1 MKRNSVTKLF
11 TSSNLQRS
19 FIGMSIAA
27 AMMLNAPVQA
37 SQNIDPPKIQLAIL
51 LDTSNSM
58 DGLIDQTRNQLWQ
71 VVNEFSTAKQDG
83 VTPVLE
89 IALFEYGNDNIP
101 KDAGHVRQLNQFTR
115 ELDAISEGL
124 FSLDTNGGNEF
135 CGYAIKTAID
145 TLQWSHADT
154 DIKTIF
160 IAGNESFGQG
170 PVSYQQAIEMAA
182 SHGISIN
189 TIHAGTHQEGV
200 NDAWQNAAVLAG
212 GEYLSIDANQQVVHI
227 DAPQDKKIAALN
239 QQLNQTYI
247 PYGSEGADKLE
258 RQLEQD
264 ELSSG
269 ISSGL
274 LAKRA
279 KSKSSSFYRNST
291 WDLVDAFKDGEVD
304 EDALVQL
311 EEESLPEPMHGMS
324 ATEKLGYVQGKAAQ
338 RANIQ
343 QQISDLSQS
352 RDVFVAEKKQEL
364 VAASPSISDALT
376 EAVRKEASQKNF
388 VFE

>member
-1 MKRNSVTKLF
+1 MKTNSVKTLI
-11 TSSNLQRS
+11 TSHGLKGS

-27 AMMLNAPVQA
+27 AITLSSPLQA
-37 SQNIDPPKIQLAIL
+37 SQTIDPPKIQLAIL

-71 VVNEFSTAKQDG
+71 VVNEFSSAKQNG
-83 VTPVLE
+83 VTPILE
-89 IALFEYGNDNIP
+89 IALFEYGNDSNP
-101 KDAGHVRQLNQFTR
+101 ASAGHVRQLSQFTR
-115 ELDAISEGL
+115 ELDAVSEGL
-124 FSLDTNGGNEF
+124 FSLDTNGGSEF

-145 TLQWSHADT
+145 TLQWSHSET

-170 PVSYQQAIEMAA
+170 PVSYQQAIEMAG
-182 SHGISIN
+182 SYGISIN

-200 NDAWQNAAVLAG
+200 NDAWQNAALLAG
-212 GEYLSIDANQQVVHI
+212 GEYLSIDANQQIVHI
-227 DAPQDKKIAALN
+227 EAPQDEEIAALN

-247 PYGSEGADKLE
+247 PYGSDGADKLD

-264 ELSSG
+264 ALSSD

-311 EEESLPEPMHGMS
+311 EEESLPEPMQGMS
-324 ATEKLGYVQGKAAQ
+324 ATEKLGYVQGKADQ

-343 QQISDLSQS
+343 QRISDLSRS
-352 RDVFVAEKKQEL
+352 REVFVAEKKKEL